1 MLFVILEV
9 EDQKTIS
16 LLRGNIMKK
25 RIIEEAYF
33 ETVKDIEAFEEYIR
47 DLNKRGVDY
56 TTFYFE
62 NILIVTTVTIV
73 K

>member
-33 ETVKDIEAFEEYIR
+33 ETVKDIDAFEEYIR

-56 TTFYFE
+56 TTFHFE
-62 NILIVTTVTIV
+62 NILIVTTVTVV